1 MKYWVAG
8 VWRGTKLY
16 HIILEQPLT
25 SLTLTCGKQSE
36 HLALTWKLTKR
47 FIELLEDDLV
57 YKCRNMNQLPHP
69 ALAVHQV
76 SCDVCG
82 EVPGCQ
88 VTAAGGLHVAR
99 VVEVKTDRL

>member
-1 MKYWVAG
+1 M
-8 VWRGTKLY
+8 
-16 HIILEQPLT
+16 
-25 SLTLTCGKQSE
+25 
-36 HLALTWKLTKR
+36 TKR
-47 FIELLEDDLV
+47 SIELLEDDLV
-57 YKCRNMNQLPHP
+57 CKCRNIEHADQLPHP